1 MWEACTN
8 IPALNFQSVGSTRA
22 KALRINFLAL
32 AAPCDTTIITSGKNK
47 LFHDV
52 LLLHQQ
58 KKKTTIQL
66 NFLPRL
72 IFLFLSVHME
82 GPQEAYGGV
91 YGDTAWEIRVEV
103 GGVQRHLSCPAEVI
117 GMERSPAYT
126 IEEFG
131 IYWGVYPCSTVN
143 LFCCLVFRG
152 LDLIYCKIM
161 LFRSGQL
168 VLFRV

>member
-1 MWEACTN
+1 M
-8 IPALNFQSVGSTRA
+8 GSTRA

-82 GPQEAYGGV
+82 GPQEAYGGSLV
-91 YGDTAWEIRVEV
+91 ILREKSELRLEEYKDISHVQLRSLGWRGAQPILQKNLGSTEV
-103 GGVQRHLSCPAEVI
+103 FILAVQ
-117 GMERSPAYT
+117 
-126 IEEFG
+126 
-131 IYWGVYPCSTVN
+131 
-143 LFCCLVFRG
+143 
-152 LDLIYCKIM
+152 
-161 LFRSGQL
+161 
-168 VLFRV
+168 

>member
-32 AAPCDTTIITSGKNK
+32 AAPCDTTIITSGKNE

-58 KKKTTIQL
+58 KKNNYSAQFSAKVDL
-66 NFLPRL
+66 SLP
-72 IFLFLSVHME
+72 FC
-82 GPQEAYGGV
+82 AYGGSPGGVWGV

-152 LDLIYCKIM
+152 LVLIYCKIM

-168 VLFRV
+168 VLLGV